1 MSNDDHA
8 PFLAAGAFVDS
19 DAASIVAL
27 AKQATA
33 DAENPL
39 DAVLSLYATIR
50 DTIAY
55 DPYVDFTDPANVALT
70 YTIAGVNG
78 RKAISRQPFGP
89 VDASAALDVGDMWWG
104 GVAQNGWGLAL
115 LEQYRTIF
123 GVWFTYDAAG
133 AATWYVMPSGSWL
146 DASTWAG
153 HIYRTTSSPWLGAA
167 YDHTRLQ
174 TVDVGTFRFAF
185 AEGGAAFDY
194 VIDGRAGSVPIER
207 QPF

>member
-1 MSNDDHA
+1 MPGGSWNAEHTIYS
-8 PFLAAGAFVDS
+8 GAVYLPHGS
-19 DAASIVAL
+19 PY
-27 AKQATA
+27 TA
-33 DAENPL
+33 YDVSRFDVG
-39 DAVLSLYATIR
+39 DAVGSASL
-50 DTIAY
+50 
-55 DPYVDFTDPANVALT
+55 DFTDPANVALT

-133 AATWYVMPSGSWL
+133 AATWYVMPSGGWV

-167 YDHTRLQ
+167 YDRTRLQ

-194 VIDGRAGSVPIER
+194 VIDGRAGCVPIER